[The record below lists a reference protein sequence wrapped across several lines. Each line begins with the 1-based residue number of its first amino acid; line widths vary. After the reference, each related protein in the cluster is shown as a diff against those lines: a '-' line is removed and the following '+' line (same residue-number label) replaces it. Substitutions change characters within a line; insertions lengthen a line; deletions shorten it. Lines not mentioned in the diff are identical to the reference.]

1 MDFSIELNALQQQVA
16 QTKSATEAAANESRE
31 QLKRRIDQ
39 ARIESDTASRETRQ
53 SRNGGPQS
61 KWAKMKAD
69 ANDKM
74 SDVKARIDK
83 RNREVDAGMA
93 AVDADWAE
101 SDAADAIDY
110 AAWSVNNARLAI
122 LNAIDA
128 RAEADAAASGGPR

>member
-1 MDFSIELNALQQQVA
+1 MDFSIELNALQQQVD
-16 QTKSATEAAANESRE
+16 QTKSATEAAATESRE
-31 QLKRRIDQ
+31 QLKRRIQQ
-39 ARIESDTASRETRQ
+39 ARIETDTASQETRQ
-53 SRNGGPQS
+53 SGSGGPQS

-83 RNREVDAGMA
+83 RNKEADATMT

-128 RAEADAAASGGPR
+128 RAEADAAASGGPG